1 MRLCRYRAGCFGA
14 VILAGWLV
22 AANAQA
28 ADADARAAY
37 NRGVDLY
44 SRGDYNKA
52 AEAFQQALNTEQR
65 RIEAWT
71 NYNLGNARFEQA
83 NAAATQQPAAG
94 VTQLKEALLFFQ
106 RALEMDPVDQN
117 AKYNYELTAQR
128 LKELEQQKGQQE
140 KQPEKQQENQ
150 QEKKQEKQPDSSQM
164 NKGPSA
170 EDKKEEAQKQPAGSP
185 QEQKSTM
192 PQPEKTNENQPERKG
207 AAAQAGTQ
215 EEQQK
220 MTPQEAQML
229 LDNFQREAEMPQ
241 QLLMPERQREEA
253 PVGKDW

>member
-1 MRLCRYRAGCFGA
+1 MRSCRYRARCFGA

-52 AEAFQQALNTEQR
+52 AEAFQQALNTEQH

-83 NAAATQQPAAG
+83 NAAASPQPAAG

-106 RALEMDPVDQN
+106 RALEMDSHDQN
-117 AKYNYELTAQR
+117 AKYNYELTVQR
-128 LKELEQQKGQQE
+128 LKELEQQQQ
-140 KQPEKQQENQ
+140 KKQQENQ
-150 QEKKQEKQPDSSQM
+150 QEKQQEKNQEKQPDSSQM
-164 NKGPSA
+164 NTGPSA

-241 QLLMPERQREEA
+241 QLLTPERQREEA